1 MQGTSINFQRFL
13 VGAWEFPTYNHK
25 ETDQGGPLAL
35 WQGPTPLQRS
45 HFRFGA
51 PVTFDYKVSIF
62 GNLCPCNTLVP
73 ANMPLY
79 VTGVTGA
86 LQGLQGL

>member
-1 MQGTSINFQRFL
+1 MMIR
-13 VGAWEFPTYNHK
+13 EY
-25 ETDQGGPLAL
+25 DD
-35 WQGPTPLQRS
+35 QRS

-51 PVTFDYKVSIF
+51 PVTFDYKVLIRFIF
-62 GNLCPCNTLVP
+62 WEFMPCNTLVP